1 MGIDE
6 VRDVIKKSLKGVKS
20 QYANEYLEKTLDG
33 WNLTFV
39 FYSSTLANNYV
50 AFTKFS
56 FLLDKTKKE
65 LRDNKVLILMDLL
78 CNYAVGDFENPDK
91 LGEILKSLFE
101 KGYDKGDI
109 KELGDFIVNGP
120 EPFNKILNKERISNY
135 IYSLELIP
143 DTKLTTCQE
152 TKFNFNVKD
161 NNNEHAFSISKP
173 EAVKWEIEIEGSKSD
188 LSDLAKELPQFL
200 ISKWYSGNI

>member
-1 MGIDE
+1 MRIDE
-6 VRDVIKKSLKGVKS
+6 VRDVIKKTLKDVKS
-20 QYANEYLEKTLDG
+20 QYVNEYLEKTLDG

-39 FYSSTLANNYV
+39 FYSSTLEDHYV

-78 CNYAVGDFENPDK
+78 CNYAVGDFETLDK
-91 LGEILKSLFE
+91 LGEILKALFD

-109 KELGDFIVNGP
+109 KELGDFIANGP
-120 EPFNKILNKERISNY
+120 EPFNKILNKDKISNY

-143 DTKLTTCQE
+143 DTKMTTCQE
-152 TKFNFNVKD
+152 TKFNFSVKD
-161 NNNEHAFSISKP
+161 NSKEHTFSISKP
-173 EAVKWEIEIEGSKSD
+173 EATKWKIELENGFGSEVSD
-188 LSDLAKELPQFL
+188 LVKELPQFL
-200 ISKWYSGNI
+200 IENWQKIG